1 MPRRPDV
8 EIALS
13 AEEASNI
20 YDSHGAETEALLP
33 TSRPET
39 DAIASPTKGKSDI
52 SFTQSC
58 RQQKF
63 SSIGVATAFVLGTVA
78 CLLAQY
84 AICGTNCFKRYDQQL
99 AAVQTQPKQDVVSV
113 LASPWAGSTVVHKFP
128 PTEPTNAFPSLFPS
142 NVGYAGATPTGAEAA
157 VVATA
162 PAYPLQTGQCNH
174 PLLRPVS
181 IPADSSSLKDKKK
194 DSKFNLFRSWGNLSP
209 WFSVEKGHF
218 GVDSTAATPETCR
231 VTGLH
236 FLHRHGARY
245 PTAWGQLFHPPAS
258 SFLLKILFDI

>member
-1 MPRRPDV
+1 MPGRPDV
-8 EIALS
+8 ETALS

-33 TSRPET
+33 TSRPEV
-39 DAIASPTKGKSDI
+39 DAIASPTKGKFDV

-63 SSIGVATAFVLGTVA
+63 SSISVGAAFVLGTVA

-84 AICGTNCFKRYDQQL
+84 AICGTNCFKRYDQQSTS
-99 AAVQTQPKQDVVSV
+99 AHTQPAQDDVSV

-162 PAYPLQTGQCNH
+162 PAYPLQSGQCNH
-174 PLLRPVS
+174 PLIRPAS
-181 IPADSSSLKDKKK
+181 FPSDSSPLKDKKK
-194 DSKFNLFRSWGNLSP
+194 GDKFNLFRSWGNLSP
-209 WFSVEKGHF
+209 WFSNEQGRF
-218 GVDSTAATPETCR
+218 GVDSSATTPETCR

-245 PTAWGQLFHPPAS
+245 PTAWGQSFCYCCL
-258 SFLLKILFDI
+258 SFLVDNSFDI

>member
-1 MPRRPDV
+1 MPGRPDV
-8 EIALS
+8 ETALS

-99 AAVQTQPKQDVVSV
+99 AAVHTQPKQDVVSV

-181 IPADSSSLKDKKK
+181 IPADSSSLKDKK

-258 SFLLKILFDI
+258 SFRLKMLFDI